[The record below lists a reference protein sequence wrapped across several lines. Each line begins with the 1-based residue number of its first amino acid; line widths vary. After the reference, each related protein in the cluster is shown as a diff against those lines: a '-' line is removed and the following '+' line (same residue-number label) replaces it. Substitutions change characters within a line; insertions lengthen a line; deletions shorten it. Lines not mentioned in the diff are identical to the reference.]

1 MYELDEETQDYKLA
15 EGGVPSDL
23 DALKPLEAWGHKYQV
38 ILTAGSPGRC
48 SHYMPPEIKTQ
59 EEKDELAAKL
69 AEIEAPAERFRG
81 LNEDTPMTGLE
92 TAWTVKVAGDT

>member
-1 MYELDEETQDYKLA
+1 MT
-15 EGGVPSDL
+15 
-23 DALKPLEAWGHKYQV
+23 
-38 ILTAGSPGRC
+38 
-48 SHYMPPEIKTQ
+48 
-59 EEKDELAAKL
+59 AKL